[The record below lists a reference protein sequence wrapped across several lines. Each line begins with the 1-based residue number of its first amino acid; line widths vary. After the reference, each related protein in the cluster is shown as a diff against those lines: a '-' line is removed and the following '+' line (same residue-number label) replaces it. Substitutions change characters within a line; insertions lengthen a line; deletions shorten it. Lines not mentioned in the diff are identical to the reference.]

1 METEERN
8 LEKHNLTQEELDFL
22 IELQHELNTQDTIGQ
37 ADPRFW
43 GVAGTQKTCVGKE
56 YSEGEELVGG
66 ESVLADGIEEAV
78 KYFQE
83 EVIIEANENSE
94 EFEYILEEE
103 KTRSIKSWRFLKIDK
118 SCDKNDEYYTEG
130 DEILEE
136 YNYIDN
142 IEELIEALSDCG
154 IIEDD
159 EYMVGNYRNE
169 HHIYPDTMFLTNR
182 SCKRHIELNHYHY
195 DADVHSYAM
204 TAWRSPEVE
213 QLWNILQKV
222 DWLKMREEAY
232 GKRDAD
238 SIETSSGSSE

>member
-1 METEERN
+1 MEERN
-8 LEKHNLTQEELDFL
+8 IEKHSLTQEELDFL
-22 IELQHELNTQDTIGQ
+22 IDLQHELNTQDTVSQ

-43 GVAGTQKTCVGKE
+43 VVAGTQKTCVGQE
-56 YSEGEELVGG
+56 YSEGEELCGG

-78 KYFQE
+78 KFFND
-83 EVIIEANENSE
+83 EVIPEVNEDSE

-103 KTRSIKSWRFLKIDK
+103 PTRSFKSYRFLKIDK
-118 SCDKNDEYYTEG
+118 TCDKNDEDYDEG

-136 YNYIDN
+136 YNYIDG
-142 IEELIEALSDCG
+142 IEELIEALNDCG
-154 IIEDD
+154 IIDDD
-159 EYMVGNYRNE
+159 EYMVGYYRNE

-182 SCKRHIELNHYHY
+182 SCKKHIELNHYHY

-222 DWLKMREEAY
+222 DWLKMREETY

-238 SIETSSGSSE
+238 STKTGSGSSE

>member
-1 METEERN
+1 MYSEE
-8 LEKHNLTQEELDFL
+8 EEL
-22 IELQHELNTQDTIGQ
+22 
-37 ADPRFW
+37 
-43 GVAGTQKTCVGKE
+43 C
-56 YSEGEELVGG
+56 GG
-66 ESVLADGIEEAV
+66 ESVLADGIEEAI

-83 EVIIEANENSE
+83 EVIITANEDSE
-94 EFEYILEEE
+94 DFKYILEEE
-103 KTRSIKSWRFLKIDK
+103 PTRSFKSWRILKIDK
-118 SCDKNDEYYTEG
+118 SCDKNDEDYIEG

-142 IEELIEALSDCG
+142 IEELIEALNDLG
-154 IIEDD
+154 LIEDD

-238 SIETSSGSSE
+238 SAETGSGSSE

>member
-1 METEERN
+1 MEERN
-8 LEKHNLTQEELDFL
+8 IEKHSLTQEELDFL
-22 IELQHELNTQDTIGQ
+22 IDLQHELNTQDTVSQ

-43 GVAGTQKTCVGKE
+43 VVAGTQKVYVGKE
-56 YSEGEELVGG
+56 YSEGEELCGG
-66 ESVLADGIEEAV
+66 ESVLADGIEEAI

-83 EVIIEANENSE
+83 EVIIAANEDSE
-94 EFEYILEEE
+94 DFEYILEEE
-103 KTRSIKSWRFLKIDK
+103 PTCSFKSWKILKIDK
-118 SCDKNDEYYTEG
+118 SCDKNDEDYTEG

-142 IEELIEALSDCG
+142 IEELIEALNDLG
-154 IIEDD
+154 LIEDD

-169 HHIYPDTMFLTNR
+169 HNIYPDTMFLTNR

-238 SIETSSGSSE
+238 SAETGSGSSE

>member
-1 METEERN
+1 MEERN
-8 LEKHNLTQEELDFL
+8 IEKHNLTQEELDFL
-22 IELQHELNTQDTIGQ
+22 IELQHELNTQDTVCQ

-43 GVAGTQKTCVGKE
+43 VVAGTQKTYVGEE
-56 YSEGEELVGG
+56 YSEGEELIGG
-66 ESVLADGIEEAV
+66 ESVLAYDFEEAI
-78 KYFQE
+78 KYFQK
-83 EVIIEANENSE
+83 EVIIAANEDSD
-94 EFEYILEEE
+94 EFEYILEEDS
-103 KTRSIKSWRFLKIDK
+103 TRSLKSYRFLKIDK
-118 SCDKNDEYYTEG
+118 SCDKNDEDYTEG

-169 HHIYPDTMFLTNR
+169 HHIYPNTMFLTNR

-213 QLWNILQKV
+213 KLWDILQKV

-232 GKRDAD
+232 GKRNAD
-238 SIETSSGSSE
+238 FTETGSESSE

>member
-43 GVAGTQKTCVGKE
+43 VVAGTQKTCVGKE

-66 ESVLADGIEEAV
+66 ESVLADGIEETV
-78 KYFQE
+78 KYFNE
-83 EVIIEANENSE
+83 EVIPEVNENSE

-103 KTRSIKSWRFLKIDK
+103 KARSFKSYRFLKIDK
-118 SCDKNDEYYTEG
+118 TCDKNDEDYTEG

-154 IIEDD
+154 IIDDD
-159 EYMVGNYRNE
+159 EYMVGYYRNE

-182 SCKRHIELNHYHY
+182 SCKKHIELNHYHY

-222 DWLKMREEAY
+222 NWLKMKEEIY
-232 GKRDAD
+232 GKRDAN
-238 SIETSSGSSE
+238 STETGSRSSK

>member
-1 METEERN
+1 MKIEERN
-8 LEKHNLTQEELDFL
+8 LEKHNLTQDELDFL
-22 IELQHELNTQDTIGQ
+22 IDLQYELNTQDTVCQ

-43 GVAGTQKTCVGKE
+43 VVAGMQKTCVGQE

-83 EVIIEANENSE
+83 EVIIAANEDSE
-94 EFEYILEEE
+94 DFKYILEEE
-103 KTRSIKSWRFLKIDK
+103 PTCSFKSWRILKIDK
-118 SCDKNDEYYTEG
+118 TCDKNDEDYTKG
-130 DEILEE
+130 DEILKE
-136 YNYIDN
+136 Y
-142 IEELIEALSDCG
+142 IEALSDCG
-154 IIEDD
+154 IINDD
-159 EYMVGNYRNE
+159 EYMVGYYRNE
-169 HHIYPDTMFLTNR
+169 HHIYPNTMFLTNR

-222 DWLKMREEAY
+222 DWLKMREEMY

-238 SIETSSGSSE
+238 SAETGSGGSE

>member
-1 METEERN
+1 MEERN
-8 LEKHNLTQEELDFL
+8 IEKHSLTQEELDFL
-22 IELQHELNTQDTIGQ
+22 IDLQHELNTQDTVSQ

-43 GVAGTQKTCVGKE
+43 VVAGTQKTCVGQE

-78 KYFQE
+78 KYFND
-83 EVIIEANENSE
+83 EVIPEANEDSE

-103 KTRSIKSWRFLKIDK
+103 PTRSFKSYRFLKIDK
-118 SCDKNDEYYTEG
+118 TYDKNDENYIEG
-130 DEILEE
+130 NEILEE
-136 YNYIDN
+136 YNYIN
-142 IEELIEALSDCG
+142 GIEELIEALSDCD
-154 IIEDD
+154 IIYDD
-159 EYMVGNYRNE
+159 EYMVGYYRNE

-182 SCKRHIELNHYHY
+182 SCKKHIELNHYHY

-204 TAWRSPEVE
+204 TAWRSAEIE

-238 SIETSSGSSE
+238 SAEAGSGSSE

>member
-1 METEERN
+1 MEKERN
-8 LEKHNLTQEELDFL
+8 IEKHDLTQEELDFL
-22 IELQHELNTQDTIGQ
+22 IELQHELNTQDTICQ

-43 GVAGTQKTCVGKE
+43 VVAGTQKTYVGEE
-56 YSEGEELVGG
+56 YSEGEELIGG
-66 ESVLADGIEEAV
+66 ESVLAYDFEEAI

-83 EVIIEANENSE
+83 EVIIAANEDSE
-94 EFEYILEEE
+94 DFEYILEEE
-103 KTRSIKSWRFLKIDK
+103 PTRSFKSWRILKIDK
-118 SCDKNDEYYTEG
+118 SCDKNDENYTEG
-130 DEILEE
+130 DEILGE

-142 IEELIEALSDCG
+142 SEELVEALNDLEL
-154 IIEDD
+154 IEDD

-182 SCKRHIELNHYHY
+182 SCKKHIELNHYHY

-222 DWLKMREEAY
+222 DWLKMREETY

-238 SIETSSGSSE
+238 SAETGSGGSE

>member
-1 METEERN
+1 MEERN
-8 LEKHNLTQEELDFL
+8 IEKHSLTQEELDFL
-22 IELQHELNTQDTIGQ
+22 IDLQHELNTQDTVSQ

-43 GVAGTQKTCVGKE
+43 VVAGTQKVYVGKE
-56 YSEGEELVGG
+56 YSEGEELCGG
-66 ESVLADGIEEAV
+66 ESVLADGIEEAI

-83 EVIIEANENSE
+83 EVIIAANENSE
-94 EFEYILEEE
+94 DFEYILEEE
-103 KTRSIKSWRFLKIDK
+103 PTRSFKSWKILQIDK
-118 SCDKNDEYYTEG
+118 SCDKNDEDYTEG

-142 IEELIEALSDCG
+142 IEELIEALNDLG
-154 IIEDD
+154 LIEDD

-238 SIETSSGSSE
+238 SAETGSGSSE

>member
-1 METEERN
+1 MEERN
-8 LEKHNLTQEELDFL
+8 IEKHNLTQEELDFL
-22 IELQHELNTQDTIGQ
+22 IELQHELNTQDTICQ

-43 GVAGTQKTCVGKE
+43 VVAGTQKTCVGQE

-83 EVIIEANENSE
+83 EVIPEANEDSE

-103 KTRSIKSWRFLKIDK
+103 SIHSFKSYRFFKIDK
-118 SCDKNDEYYTEG
+118 TCDKNSEDYTEG

-136 YNYIDN
+136 YSYIN
-142 IEELIEALSDCG
+142 GIEELIEALCDCDVIYDG
-154 IIEDD
+154 
-159 EYMVGNYRNE
+159 EYMVGYYRNE

-195 DADVHSYAM
+195 DSDVHSYAM

-213 QLWNILQKV
+213 KLWDILQKV
-222 DWLKMREEAY
+222 DWLKMREEVY
-232 GKRDAD
+232 GKRDTD
-238 SIETSSGSSE
+238 STETGSGSSE

>member
-1 METEERN
+1 MEERN
-8 LEKHNLTQEELDFL
+8 IEKHNLTQEELDFL

-43 GVAGTQKTCVGKE
+43 VVAGTKKVCVGKE

-103 KTRSIKSWRFLKIDK
+103 KTRPFKSYRFLKIDK
-118 SCDKNDEYYTEG
+118 SCDKNDEDYTEG

-136 YNYIDN
+136 YNYIDG
-142 IEELIEALSDCG
+142 IEELIEALSDLG
-154 IIEDD
+154 LIEDG
-159 EYMVGNYRNE
+159 EYTIGYYRNE
-169 HHIYPDTMFLTNR
+169 HHIYPNTMFLTNR

-213 QLWNILQKV
+213 KLWDILQKV
-222 DWLKMREEAY
+222 DWLKMREEVY

-238 SIETSSGSSE
+238 STETGSGSSE

>member
-8 LEKHNLTQEELDFL
+8 LEKHNLTKDELDFL
-22 IELQHELNTQDTIGQ
+22 INLQHELNTQDTVSQ

-43 GVAGTQKTCVGKE
+43 VVAGTQKVCVGKE
-56 YSEGEELVGG
+56 YSEGEELCGG
-66 ESVLADGIEEAV
+66 ESILADGIEEAV

-83 EVIIEANENSE
+83 EVIIAANEDSE
-94 EFEYILEEE
+94 EFEYVLEEE
-103 KTRSIKSWRFLKIDK
+103 KTRSFKSWKVLKIDK
-118 SCDKNDEYYTEG
+118 TCDKNDEDYDEG
-130 DEILEE
+130 DEILKE
-136 YNYIDN
+136 YNYIND
-142 IEELIEALSDCG
+142 IEELIEALNDLG
-154 IIEDD
+154 LIEDD
-159 EYMVGNYRNE
+159 EYMVGHYRSE

-195 DADVHSYAM
+195 DANVHSYAM

-232 GKRDAD
+232 GKRDAN
-238 SIETSSGSSE
+238 STETGSGSSE

>member
-1 METEERN
+1 MEERN
-8 LEKHNLTQEELDFL
+8 IEKHSLTQEELDFL
-22 IELQHELNTQDTIGQ
+22 IDLQHELNTQDTVSQ

-43 GVAGTQKTCVGKE
+43 VVAGIQKVCVGKE
-56 YSEGEELVGG
+56 YSEGEELCGG
-66 ESVLADGIEEAV
+66 ESVLADGIEEAI

-83 EVIIEANENSE
+83 EVIITANEDSE
-94 EFEYILEEE
+94 DFKYILEEE
-103 KTRSIKSWRFLKIDK
+103 PTCSFKSWRILKIDK
-118 SCDKNDEYYTEG
+118 SCDKNDEDYIEG

-142 IEELIEALSDCG
+142 IEELIEALNDLG
-154 IIEDD
+154 LIEDD

-238 SIETSSGSSE
+238 SAETGSGSSE

>member
-1 METEERN
+1 MEERN
-8 LEKHNLTQEELDFL
+8 IEKHSLTQEELDFL
-22 IELQHELNTQDTIGQ
+22 IDLQHELNTQDTVSQ

-43 GVAGTQKTCVGKE
+43 VVAGTQKVYVGKE
-56 YSEGEELVGG
+56 YSEGEELCEG

-83 EVIIEANENSE
+83 EVIIAANEDSE
-94 EFEYILEEE
+94 DFEYILEEE
-103 KTRSIKSWRFLKIDK
+103 PTRSFKSWRILKIDK
-118 SCDKNDEYYTEG
+118 SYDKNDEDYIEG

-154 IIEDD
+154 IIGDD

-182 SCKRHIELNHYHY
+182 SCKRHIELNYYHY
-195 DADVHSYAM
+195 DADVHSYVM
-204 TAWRSPEVE
+204 TAWHSPEVE

-222 DWLKMREEAY
+222 DWFKMREETY

-238 SIETSSGSSE
+238 STETGSGSSE

>member
-1 METEERN
+1 MEERN
-8 LEKHNLTQEELDFL
+8 IEKHSLTQEELDFL
-22 IELQHELNTQDTIGQ
+22 IDLQHELNTQDTVFQ

-43 GVAGTQKTCVGKE
+43 VVAGTQKVCVGKE
-56 YSEGEELVGG
+56 YSEGEELCGG

-83 EVIIEANENSE
+83 EVIIAANEDSE
-94 EFEYILEEE
+94 DFEYILEEE
-103 KTRSIKSWRFLKIDK
+103 PTRSFKSWRILKIDK
-118 SCDKNDEYYTEG
+118 SCDKNDEDYTEG

-238 SIETSSGSSE
+238 STETGSGSSE